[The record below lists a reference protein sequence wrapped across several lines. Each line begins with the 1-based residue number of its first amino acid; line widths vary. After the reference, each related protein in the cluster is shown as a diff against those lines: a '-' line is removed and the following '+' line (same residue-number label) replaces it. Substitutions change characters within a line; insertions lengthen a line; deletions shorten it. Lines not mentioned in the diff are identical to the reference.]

1 MLHDTNYEGFAGQL
15 DCHFLGLPLTLNC
28 PFWSPLISWILPS
41 DHVFFQH
48 PLSSQ
53 LFFSSSF
60 SCFCLIVL
68 TWTSL
73 LQNYSWD
80 PFSVWLPDSKL
91 YSTSAWFWLGSKY
104 GDPVDS
110 FNSHFEGLHRLLYH
124 PYHSTPLPHT
134 FWPSLNSCSSSS
146 RFSRCLLYSLYWSI
160 TQLY

>member
-1 MLHDTNYEGFAGQL
+1 MSFLISS
-15 DCHFLGLPLTLNC
+15 HFLNPA
-28 PFWSPLISWILPS
+28 S
-41 DHVFFQH
+41 DHLFFQH

-91 YSTSAWFWLGSKY
+91 YRTSAWFWLGSKY
-104 GDPVDS
+104 GDPVGL
-110 FNSHFEGLHRLLYH
+110 FYCHFEGLHQLLYH
-124 PYHSTPLPHT
+124 HFTSLPHA
-134 FWPSLNSCSSSS
+134 FWPSLNSCHVYFTHYAGLSLNGHW
-146 RFSRCLLYSLYWSI
+146 RIRYFCCFEAFSAFLFYVLFLNFDVS
-160 TQLY
+160 